1 MASLLAVAFLII
13 IFDALVSAAEAA
25 IYSVPVHR
33 ARFLAE
39 QGRMGKSLLALKE
52 SMERPIT
59 TLTALSN
66 LITIAGSIIVGLMA
80 DSRFNSGW
88 VGFIAGILTFLV
100 TIFGEIIPKR
110 MGERY
115 AEPVAL
121 FSAPVIQ
128 IISGVFSPVSWLT
141 GYLTKPFLSE
151 RHQTTSE
158 EEIAFLANVAEKE
171 GTIERGESQMI
182 QRIFRFNDITATD
195 IMTPRQFVDFIDG
208 AKTVGELAD
217 FIKTAK
223 HSRFPVYEGDKNNII
238 GIVHQRNLL
247 KALAEGELVQPV
259 KNYAWEAM
267 VVPESRLADDLLR
280 DMRDKRAQLAVVV
293 SDYGD
298 ILGVAGIEDVLEEL
312 VGEIIDEKDV
322 APEFIKRIGKNEI
335 LTHGQT
341 QLSYINHFFNT
352 DIKSRRKNLNG
363 FLLEQFG
370 ELPKDG
376 AVREYKGLKFFVEAV
391 GPRSIDRVRIVKNV

>member
-1 MASLLAVAFLII
+1 MASILEVAFFII
-13 IFDALVSAAEAA
+13 FFDALVSAAEAA

-39 QGRMGKSLLALKE
+39 QGRMGRSLLALKE

-59 TLTALSN
+59 TLIALSS
-66 LITIAGSIIVGLMA
+66 LITIVGSIVVGLVA
-80 DSRFNSGW
+80 NSKFSSGW
-88 VGFIAGILTFLV
+88 VGFIAGVLTFLV

-121 FSAPVIQ
+121 FSAP
-128 IISGVFSPVSWLT
+128 IIHIFSKVFSPISWLT
-141 GYLTKPFLSE
+141 GYITKPFLGE
-151 RHQTTSE
+151 RQQTTSE
-158 EEIAFLANVAEKE
+158 EEISFLANVAEKE

-182 QRIFRFNDITATD
+182 QRIFRFNDITAAD
-195 IMTPRQFVDFIDG
+195 IMTPRQFVDFVDG

-247 KALAEGELVQPV
+247 KALAEGELGQPV
-259 KNYAWEAM
+259 KHYAWEAM
-267 VVPESRLADDLLR
+267 VVPESRLADDLLK
-280 DMRDKRAQLAVVV
+280 DMRDKRAQIAVVV

-298 ILGVAGIEDVLEEL
+298 ILGVAGIEDILEEL
-312 VGEIIDEKDV
+312 VGEIIDEKDI
-322 APEFIKRIGKNEI
+322 APEFIKRVSKNEI

-363 FLLEQFG
+363 FLMEQFG
-370 ELPKDG
+370 KLPKAG
-376 AVREYKGLKFFVEAV
+376 AVREYRGLKFFVEAV
-391 GPRSIDRVRIVKNV
+391 GPRSIDRVRILKNQ